1 VRKILVIEDETH
13 LREDISSILELE
25 NFEVVAAENGKI
37 GLERARE
44 HKPDLIL
51 SDVMMPELDGFAVL
65 EQLRQD
71 PTTYMIPLIFLTAKT
86 DRTSMRRGMGIGA
99 DDYLTKPFTSVEL
112 IEAINVR
119 LARQDVILQEI
130 NYRLAEIDLLRQVDQ
145 ELTYRLSPDWIM
157 TLAMDWALR
166 RTSAHAA
173 FLGIIDEDDPKS
185 INIQHATSDD
195 SASPKVGDKLPAQ
208 GKINEIIVKAHPIQ
222 IADYEKLDAEPFTP
236 KMQSM
241 LGVPLLTQDGVIG
254 VILLESRKPDA
265 FNQDDAAFLVQMA
278 NRAAIALQHANLF
291 RRLMRQQEREL
302 KLRETFGRFVSQEIE
317 NAIYDGNISL
327 TGETRIVTVLF
338 CDIRGFTT
346 FSESRTPE
354 QVVGLL
360 NEYLSIVVTAAQN
373 NGGVVNKFGGDSV
386 LVVYGVPVQIK
397 NSAYS
402 ALMTALEIRKELAV
416 LNERRKKQDEPPI
429 LLGIGVNTG
438 KVIAGAVGPESRQE
452 YTVIGDTVN
461 LASRIEALN
470 KDYPQYDILM
480 SEQAR
485 DSLDKFADKFEFADL
500 GALDIRGKSDPVR
513 IFALT
518 KGPDAE

>member
-1 VRKILVIEDETH
+1 
-13 LREDISSILELE
+13 
-25 NFEVVAAENGKI
+25 
-37 GLERARE
+37 
-44 HKPDLIL
+44 
-51 SDVMMPELDGFAVL
+51 
-65 EQLRQD
+65 
-71 PTTYMIPLIFLTAKT
+71 
-86 DRTSMRRGMGIGA
+86 
-99 DDYLTKPFTSVEL
+99 
-112 IEAINVR
+112 
-119 LARQDVILQEI
+119 
-130 NYRLAEIDLLRQVDQ
+130 
-145 ELTYRLSPDWIM
+145 
-157 TLAMDWALR
+157 
-166 RTSAHAA
+166 
-173 FLGIIDEDDPKS
+173 
-185 INIQHATSDD
+185 
-195 SASPKVGDKLPAQ
+195 
-208 GKINEIIVKAHPIQ
+208 
-222 IADYEKLDAEPFTP
+222 
-236 KMQSM
+236 
-241 LGVPLLTQDGVIG
+241 

-429 LLGIGVNTG
+429 MLGIGVNTG

-470 KDYPQYDILM
+470 KEYPQYDILM

-500 GALDIRGKSDPVR
+500 GALDIRGKSEPVR